1 MLDKF
6 LPMFKRFHFSYPF
19 AFKLGNLLVVL
30 LLLSG
35 CSFNLA
41 GDVTPPPGEESVSL
55 MRTQPV
61 ESVSGIYPLVPPDAQ
76 NGKTIF
82 QEKCAVCHGT
92 SGAGD
97 GPRAAQLANSVPA
110 LASSDVAR
118 QASPASWFSIVTRG
132 NLERFMPPFPSLSD
146 SQRWD
151 VVAYALSLSASAKN
165 IQEGEAL
172 FKRYCVD
179 CHGVSA
185 KGDGPKSASLPKPP
199 TNLTDLAFSA
209 SKTGYDLYH
218 SIVMGVQP
226 GMPSFAEKLSED
238 QRWAVVDYLRSL
250 TFTVSPE
257 QLSASVPEVVNES
270 PETQTPRN
278 TETATPP
285 STPQE
290 MLTTT
295 QQADSTFGSI
305 TGKVTNGSGGSVP
318 PDLVVTL
325 HAFEDMQTVFTD
337 TTKLQADN
345 TYFFPKVELVKGR
358 VYITVV
364 KYDGTTYAS
373 DVNVAPPNGGTLD
386 MPITIYETTTDPSVI
401 KADRLHLFFDFED
414 EKTIRVVELY
424 VMSNT
429 SNKTLIPAPGQNY
442 TVRFKL
448 PVGSS
453 NLEFQDSVLGERYI
467 ATPDGFADTYSI
479 RPGRGNY
486 QILFSFTMPYNRR
499 LELVQPVLIP
509 IDATI
514 VLVPEGVLKVRS
526 SMLKDDGR
534 RDEQGTLYHI
544 YSGNSLAPNDEI
556 RLTLTGQYGGNGFSV
571 LGGSRNGIIAG
582 LIVFG
587 LAFIIAGIWFYRH
600 IRLEEV
606 GEEEANA
613 IATPETKE
621 TIMDAIIALDD
632 LYQVGG
638 LPEEAYRYRRN
649 ELKEK
654 LKNLHQNRE
663 GNERGG

>member
-6 LPMFKRFHFSYPF
+6 LPIHKRFHFSSPF
-19 AFKLGNLLVVL
+19 AFRLVSLSLIL

-41 GDVTPPPGEESVSL
+41 GDVTPPPGAEQVSL
-55 MRTQPV
+55 MRTQPD
-61 ESVSGIYPLVPPDAQ
+61 ESVSSVYPLVPPDAQ
-76 NGKTIF
+76 NGKTIYL
-82 QEKCAVCHGT
+82 EKCAVCHGV

-97 GPRAAQLANSVPA
+97 GPRAAQLSNSVPA
-110 LASSDVAR
+110 LASLEVAR
-118 QASPASWFSIVTRG
+118 QANPANWFSIVTRG

-151 VVAYALSLSASAKN
+151 VVAYALSLSTSAKS

-172 FKRYCVD
+172 FKKYCVD
-179 CHGVSA
+179 CHGASA

-209 SKTGYDLYH
+209 SKTAYDLYS

-226 GMPSFAEKLSED
+226 AMPSFGEKLNED

-257 QLSASVPEVVNES
+257 QLSASAPPSTSES

-278 TETATPP
+278 TETPTPL

-295 QQADSTFGSI
+295 PQAVSMFGSI

-325 HAFEDMQTVFTD
+325 HAFDDMDTVLTD

-358 VYITVV
+358 VYITMVN
-364 KYDGTTYAS
+364 YDGTTYAS

-424 VMSNT
+424 IMSNT
-429 SNKTLIPAPGQNY
+429 SNKTLIPAPGQKI

-467 ATPDGFADTYSI
+467 ATPDGFGDTYSI

-509 IDATI
+509 VDAVV

-526 SMLKDDGR
+526 SILKDDGR
-534 RDEQGTLYHI
+534 RDEQGTLYHL

-556 RLTLTGQYGGNGFSV
+556 RLTLTGQYGGNSFSV

-582 LIVFG
+582 LVVFG
-587 LAFIIAGIWFYRH
+587 LAFVIAGIWFYRH
-600 IRLEEV
+600 IRLEELD
-606 GEEEANA
+606 EEEANA
-613 IATPETKE
+613 IATPETE
-621 TIMDAIIALDD
+621 EAIMDAIIALDD
-632 LYQVGG
+632 LYQLGG
-638 LPEEAYRYRRN
+638 LPEEAYRERRI

-654 LKNLHQNRE
+654 LKNLHQHRE
-663 GNERGG
+663 ERERGG